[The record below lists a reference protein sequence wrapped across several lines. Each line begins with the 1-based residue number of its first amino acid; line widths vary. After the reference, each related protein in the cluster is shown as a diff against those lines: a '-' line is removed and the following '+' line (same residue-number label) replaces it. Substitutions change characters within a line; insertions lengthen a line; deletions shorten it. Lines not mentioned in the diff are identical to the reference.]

1 MSGLDRPCCR
11 IVSITAQVVDVIRTA
26 KLVADEV
33 GEFPR
38 LGHHSSVSRESPIN
52 C

>member
-1 MSGLDRPCCR
+1 VSGLDRPWRR
-11 IVSITAQVVDVIRTA
+11 IVSITAEVVDVVRAT

-38 LGHHSSVSRESPIN
+38 LGHHSSVSR
-52 C
+52 